1 MEPHSHNPHPDLSNQ
16 IEIPSSIFNSNLI
29 LGTSGS
35 NPWVDGIFY
44 AAQWGK
50 SIEVALNQQIPV
62 YSFYFL
68 KSEDSNLFA
77 GSERLR
83 SQYQQWEGVKGKRG
97 LAPFPTALQE
107 EFLDAYKTIS
117 DVSKLELREAND
129 PKDASVW
136 IANAY
141 YTNKGKVAPGI
152 IALGSHQG
160 LVDHNTGKNQV
171 FRWFRI

>member
-1 MEPHSHNPHPDLSNQ
+1 
-16 IEIPSSIFNSNLI
+16 
-29 LGTSGS
+29 
-35 NPWVDGIFY
+35 
-44 AAQWGK
+44 
-50 SIEVALNQQIPV
+50 V

-97 LAPFPTALQE
+97 LAPFPAALQE

-117 DVSKLELREAND
+117 DVSKLELREAKH

-136 IANAY
+136 INAY
-141 YTNKGKVAPGI
+141 YKNKGKIAPGI
-152 IALGSHQG
+152 FAFGSHQG
-160 LVDHNTGKNQV
+160 LVDHDTGRKSGIPLVQDLNAFKTGKD
-171 FRWFRI
+171 I